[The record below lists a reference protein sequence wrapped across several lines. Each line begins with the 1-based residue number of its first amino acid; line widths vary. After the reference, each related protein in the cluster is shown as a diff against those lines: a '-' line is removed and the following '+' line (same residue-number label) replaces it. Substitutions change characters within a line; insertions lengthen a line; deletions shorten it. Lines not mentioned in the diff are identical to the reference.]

1 MKNLEKHGKV
11 REMEKK
17 TMKAAVLAGPRDIVV
32 KEVPAPEVKPGQI
45 GIDVSACG
53 VCGSDV
59 HMWKAG
65 KGWGKGEMPDFT
77 MGHEFCGV
85 VTEPGESK
93 FKKGDR
99 VVFWANLYCGEC
111 DMCRAGL
118 EHLCRSVNGTNYIG
132 FVCNGAYA
140 EKFAGPA
147 KNAYLLPDS
156 VSDVAAGLIDPLM
169 VAYHAV
175 RKSGVKL
182 GDKVL
187 VVGTGII
194 GHMIAELAKK
204 SGASYVAMSKL
215 DDRKI
220 ERAKRAGFV
229 DDFFDGGDP
238 SAAEKMREATRG
250 GFDVSFEVVGS
261 ESTLAL
267 CIDASKPGGVV
278 VMIGNSITET
288 IPVNVNRAVLQEIK
302 LIGSVSCTREEFEGT
317 IALIANKV
325 IDPEIYVTDIISL
338 DELQHTFERLSDPA
352 GPILKA
358 VVKP

>member
-65 KGWGKGEMPDFT
+65 KGWGKGEMPGFT

-85 VTEPGESK
+85 VTEPGESG

-175 RKSGVKL
+175 RRSGIKL
-182 GDKVL
+182 GGKVL

-267 CIDASKPGGVV
+267 CIDASKPGGAV

-338 DELQHTFERLSDPA
+338 DELQHTFERLSAPA

>member
-1 MKNLEKHGKV
+1 
-11 REMEKK
+11 MEKRM
-17 TMKAAVLAGPRDIVV
+17 MKAAVLEGPRRIEV
-32 KEVPAPEVKPGQI
+32 KEMPVPEAREGEIQI
-45 GIDVSACG
+45 KVSACG

-65 KGWGKGEMPDFT
+65 KGWGKGETADFT

-85 VTEPGESK
+85 VTDPGGSN

-111 DMCRAGL
+111 DMCRRGL
-118 EHLCRSVNGTNYIG
+118 EHLCREVDGTNYIG

-140 EKFAGPA
+140 EYFTGRE
-147 KNAYLLPDS
+147 KNAYRLPDE

-175 RKSGVKL
+175 RKSGIKL

-187 VVGTGII
+187 VAGTGII

-220 ERAKRAGFV
+220 ERARRAGYV
-229 DDFFDGGDP
+229 DVFFDGADADA
-238 SAAEKMREATRG
+238 SEKMRDATEG
-250 GFDVSFEVVGS
+250 GFDIAFEAVGS
-261 ESTLAL
+261 ESTLAH
-267 CIDASKPGGVV
+267 CINASKPGGTV
-278 VMIGNSITET
+278 VMIGNSMTET
-288 IPVNVNRAVLQEIK
+288 IPVNINRAVLQEIN
-302 LIGSVSCTREEFEGT
+302 LVGSVSCTREEFAGT
-317 IALIANKV
+317 IELIAKKV
-325 IDPEIYVTDIISL
+325 IDPEIYVTDIVSL
-338 DELQHTFERLSDPA
+338 DELQRTFERLTSSDD
-352 GPILKA
+352 PILKA
-358 VVKP
+358 VVRP